1 MDVDTQVLL
10 QIPSITAMPGFD
22 QTKQNTLYVLKF
34 RKFEKKVLKLGRK
47 INNKYVNMGQ
57 KKTNTA
63 SPVQVLKLKMN

>member
-1 MDVDTQVLL
+1 MDLDTQVLL

-57 KKTNTA
+57 KKDKYN
-63 SPVQVLKLKMN
+63 K